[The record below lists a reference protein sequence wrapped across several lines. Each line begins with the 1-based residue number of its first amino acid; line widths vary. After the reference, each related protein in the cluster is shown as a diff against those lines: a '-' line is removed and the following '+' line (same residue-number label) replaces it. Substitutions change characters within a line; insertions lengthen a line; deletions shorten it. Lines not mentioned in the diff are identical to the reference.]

1 MKAQGYDAL
10 VQVLWIIFKN
20 NFYSNKWAGKK
31 KKKSFKSSKL
41 GDQNNVSIYD
51 TDEEFGEERLG
62 GKIMKSSFQ
71 FCVSDVGR

>member
-1 MKAQGYDAL
+1 MGRQ
-10 VQVLWIIFKN
+10 
-20 NFYSNKWAGKK
+20 K

>member
-1 MKAQGYDAL
+1 M
-10 VQVLWIIFKN
+10 LWYRFYGSFLKIIFIRI
-20 NFYSNKWAGKK
+20 SGQAK